1 MTIYCIFLLFFPLL
15 IGADLPLP
23 RILILGQT
31 GVGKSTLANVLI
43 GEEVDCTD
51 CTFPICDGLES
62 CTKETKYATGQWLG
76 SFFFQKIILN
86 MMSDFLKNFS
96 VILGEGAVFTVVDT
110 PGFGDSQ
117 GQETEN
123 ELIDEMMEVLK
134 GTIKEA
140 NALVLL
146 LNGEEERFD
155 YAFQR
160 TIR

>member
-1 MTIYCIFLLFFPLL
+1 M
-15 IGADLPLP
+15 
-23 RILILGQT
+23 
-31 GVGKSTLANVLI
+31 
-43 GEEVDCTD
+43 
-51 CTFPICDGLES
+51 
-62 CTKETKYATGQWLG
+62 
-76 SFFFQKIILN
+76 
-86 MMSDFLKNFS
+86 
-96 VILGEGAVFTVVDT
+96 FTVVDT

>member
-1 MTIYCIFLLFFPLL
+1 
-15 IGADLPLP
+15 
-23 RILILGQT
+23 
-31 GVGKSTLANVLI
+31 
-43 GEEVDCTD
+43 
-51 CTFPICDGLES
+51 
-62 CTKETKYATGQWLG
+62 
-76 SFFFQKIILN
+76 
-86 MMSDFLKNFS
+86 MMSDFLKKNS
-96 VILGEGAVFTVVDT
+96 KTLGEGAVFTVVDT

>member
-1 MTIYCIFLLFFPLL
+1 
-15 IGADLPLP
+15 
-23 RILILGQT
+23 
-31 GVGKSTLANVLI
+31 
-43 GEEVDCTD
+43 
-51 CTFPICDGLES
+51 
-62 CTKETKYATGQWLG
+62 
-76 SFFFQKIILN
+76 

>member
-1 MTIYCIFLLFFPLL
+1 
-15 IGADLPLP
+15 
-23 RILILGQT
+23 
-31 GVGKSTLANVLI
+31 
-43 GEEVDCTD
+43 
-51 CTFPICDGLES
+51 
-62 CTKETKYATGQWLG
+62 
-76 SFFFQKIILN
+76 
-86 MMSDFLKNFS
+86 MMSDFLKKNS

>member
-1 MTIYCIFLLFFPLL
+1 
-15 IGADLPLP
+15 
-23 RILILGQT
+23 
-31 GVGKSTLANVLI
+31 
-43 GEEVDCTD
+43 
-51 CTFPICDGLES
+51 
-62 CTKETKYATGQWLG
+62 
-76 SFFFQKIILN
+76 
-86 MMSDFLKNFS
+86 MSDFLKFFS
-96 VILGEGAVFTVVDT
+96 KILGEGAVFTVVDT

>member
-1 MTIYCIFLLFFPLL
+1 
-15 IGADLPLP
+15 
-23 RILILGQT
+23 
-31 GVGKSTLANVLI
+31 
-43 GEEVDCTD
+43 
-51 CTFPICDGLES
+51 
-62 CTKETKYATGQWLG
+62 
-76 SFFFQKIILN
+76 
-86 MMSDFLKNFS
+86 MMSDFLQKIS

>member
-1 MTIYCIFLLFFPLL
+1 
-15 IGADLPLP
+15 
-23 RILILGQT
+23 
-31 GVGKSTLANVLI
+31 
-43 GEEVDCTD
+43 
-51 CTFPICDGLES
+51 
-62 CTKETKYATGQWLG
+62 
-76 SFFFQKIILN
+76 
-86 MMSDFLKNFS
+86 MMSDFLKNIS
-96 VILGEGAVFTVVDT
+96 LILGEGAVFTVVDT